1 MDAHIHP
8 SILSADF
15 VNFERD
21 FGTIS
26 DADAIH
32 VDVMDGHFVPN
43 LTFGLPVVRRMI
55 EVATRPIDVHLMIEN
70 VDELAVAYAEA
81 GAHSVTFHYEASE
94 DPIGLARR
102 LRAAGSKAAIA
113 IKPKTLSD
121 VIIDDIAEFD
131 MILVMTVEPGFG
143 GQKFMSDMLTKVERI
158 STVIRDSNL
167 EVRLQIDGGVDL
179 TNVATA
185 AKAGADT
192 FVAGSCVFGAVDR
205 NGTIREL
212 RLLAQEAMNS

>member
-158 STVIRDSNL
+158 SAVIRDSKL

>member
-70 VDELAVAYAEA
+70 VDALAVAYAEA

-102 LRAAGSKAAIA
+102 LRTAGSKAAIA

-143 GQKFMSDMLTKVERI
+143 GQKFMSDMLAKVEKI
-158 STVIRDSNL
+158 SAVIRDSNL

>member
-55 EVATRPIDVHLMIEN
+55 EVAARPIDVHLMIEN
-70 VDELAVAYAEA
+70 VDQHAVAYAEA
-81 GAHSVTFHYEASE
+81 GADSVTFHHEASE
-94 DPIGLARR
+94 NPIDLARR
-102 LRAAGSKAAIA
+102 IRLAGSRAAVA
-113 IKPKTLSD
+113 IKPNTLTD
-121 VIIDDIAEFD
+121 VIINDIAEFD
-131 MILVMTVEPGFG
+131 MVLIMTVEPGFG
-143 GQKFMSDMLTKVERI
+143 GQKFMSEMLTKVEKVAG
-158 STVIRDSNL
+158 VIRDSQL

-179 TNVATA
+179 TNISTA
-185 AKAGADT
+185 ATAGADT
-192 FVAGSCVFGAVDR
+192 FVAGSCVFGSVDR
-205 NGTIREL
+205 NATIRQL
-212 RLLAQEAMNS
+212 REFAREAMNR

>member
-1 MDAHIHP
+1 
-8 SILSADF
+8 
-15 VNFERD
+15 
-21 FGTIS
+21 
-26 DADAIH
+26 
-32 VDVMDGHFVPN
+32 MDGHFVPN
-43 LTFGLPVVRRMI
+43 LNFGLPVVRRMI

-81 GAHSVTFHYEASE
+81 GDHSVTFHYEASE

-158 STVIRDSNL
+158 SAVIRDSNL